1 MPDIRGAFAYVIAA
15 AAAEGASRLR
25 GVQHLERGYD
35 RVFEKFSGLGLSLT
49 KLPVEDTED
58 V

>member
-15 AAAEGASRLR
+15 AAAEGSSRLR

-35 RVFEKFSGLGLSLT
+35 RVFEKFSGLGLAVNKLT
-49 KLPVEDTED
+49 AEDPD
-58 V
+58 